1 MTSNTD
7 SVLLKGIE
15 DMNRQPI
22 TKSLLFYVANQ
33 ALSAI
38 PQCQVALNDGNA
50 AEKSKFYKIYDEL
63 PSLPDFVDLVVKR
76 AKTTPGTLLGTLVLL
91 DNTSKMLP
99 STARGR
105 PCSPYRVFLAS
116 LILASKALNDV
127 CPKNLSWARYARYFC
142 LTDINL
148 MEKQLLILLQ
158 YKIFM
163 KLNDIIQA
171 YNGFL
176 LFDMNQILQQ
186 VEYSVNMATSSYYKP
201 FQKQAF
207 VTQTTDQQNTILS
220 DDQIASYVI
229 VYPDTTKNESIET
242 ISEAA
247 SSSSSISSNLCFTYS
262 TDALVNDTLEHES
275 ASPACIE

>member
-1 MTSNTD
+1 
-7 SVLLKGIE
+7 
-15 DMNRQPI
+15 MNRQPI
-22 TKSLLFYVANQ
+22 TKGLLFYVANQ

-38 PQCQVALNDGNA
+38 PQCQVALDDDNA

-116 LILASKALNDV
+116 LILASKTLNDV

-158 YKIFM
+158 YRTLM
-163 KLNDIIQA
+163 KLNDIIRV

-176 LFDMNQILQQ
+176 LFDMNQMLQQ
-186 VEYSVNMATSSYYKP
+186 VEYSVNITTSSYYKTC
-201 FQKQAF
+201 QQQAF
-207 VTQTTDQQNTILS
+207 ITQATDQRDTMLS
-220 DDQIASYVI
+220 DNHIASYVV

-242 ISEAA
+242 ISEAT
-247 SSSSSISSNLCFTYS
+247 SSSSSISSNLRFTYS
-262 TDALVNDTLEHES
+262 AEALVNNTLEYES
-275 ASPACIE
+275 AFPARTE

>member
-1 MTSNTD
+1 MTSDTD
-7 SVLLKGIE
+7 AVLLKGIE

-38 PQCQVALNDGNA
+38 PQCQVALNDDNT

-116 LILASKALNDV
+116 LILASKFLNDV

-158 YKIFM
+158 YKTFM

-176 LFDMNQILQQ
+176 LFDMSQILQQ
-186 VEYSVNMATSSYYKP
+186 VEYSVNMAASSYYKP
-201 FQKQAF
+201 FQQQAF
-207 VTQTTDQQNTILS
+207 ITQTTDQQDTILS
-220 DDQIASYVI
+220 DDHITSYVVI
-229 VYPDTTKNESIET
+229 CPDTTKNELIET

-247 SSSSSISSNLCFTYS
+247 SSSSSISSDLCFTYS
-262 TDALVNDTLEHES
+262 TEALVNGTLEHES
-275 ASPACIE
+275 TSAARIE